1 MKSIPITIIRSN
13 SIKKKIK
20 KTDVIKLH
28 IYTKHTQ
35 QYSYG
40 RAMYP
45 AHDAEE
51 KLADGSILGQEYLKK
66 HKDQQEVAA

>member
-1 MKSIPITIIRSN
+1 M
-13 SIKKKIK
+13 
-20 KTDVIKLH
+20 
-28 IYTKHTQ
+28 YTKHTQ